1 MLEGM
6 AAFVAFCTVIGM
18 AIEPWATAW
27 AFAAAIAA
35 AIVADVVASRLTR
48 SASL

>member
-1 MLEGM
+1 
-6 AAFVAFCTVIGM
+6 VIGR